1 MKILVSGCS
10 FTVGWAEP
18 RANWPSRI
26 HRSNIVKNLA
36 CAGAGNRYIGQS
48 VVLELLQ
55 DREHYDLVLVMWS
68 GLQRVDFLVNDFVY
82 DAIDT
87 NRASV
92 DGLYCYAFFGDS
104 YTHKHNQS
112 LLRDTGKEIFKLS
125 NEETLGCASLIEM
138 INLQNFLKANSIP
151 YRFMSYVNYWD
162 DDDQVINLNF
172 GVHKYLSCS
181 QLAKHLDFDN
191 FLFYND
197 SHDGFYEFAKD
208 KNMIADDGFH
218 PTLQAHIEWADFIR
232 EKL

>member
-1 MKILVSGCS
+1 MKILASGCS
-10 FTVGWAEP
+10 FTAGWSEP

-26 HRSNIVKNLA
+26 HRGDAVKNLA
-36 CAGAGNRYIGQS
+36 YAGAGNRYISQS
-48 VVLELLQ
+48 IVIELLHNL
-55 DREHYDLVLVMWS
+55 EYYDLVLVMWS
-68 GLQRVDFLVNDFVY
+68 GLQRMDMMINNIVY
-82 DAIDT
+82 DHLDSHKI
-87 NRASV
+87 SV
-92 DGLYCYAFFGDS
+92 GGSYCYGFLGDAYS
-104 YTHKHNQS
+104 HKHNEVLLQS
-112 LLRDTGKEIFKLS
+112 ASKEMFKLS

-151 YRFMSYVNYWD
+151 YRFMSYVNYWGD
-162 DDDQVINLNF
+162 AAQVTNLNF

-197 SHDGFYEFAKD
+197 SHDGFYEFARD

-232 EKL
+232 EQL